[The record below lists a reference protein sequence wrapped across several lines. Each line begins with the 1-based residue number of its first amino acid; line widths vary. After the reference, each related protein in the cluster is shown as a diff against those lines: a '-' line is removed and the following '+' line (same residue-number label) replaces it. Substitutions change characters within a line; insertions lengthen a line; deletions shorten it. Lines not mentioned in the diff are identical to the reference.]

1 MYGQTKSYAGEMGLE
16 MVLAI
21 FGNAFLVLII
31 VRGNAVSRRKLS
43 PVQFLLLHTCVADL
57 LFAFLAMGTGIVELE
72 ILYKYDTAEWLCPVM
87 KFLQVFPL
95 YASPFLLVAIS
106 ADRFQ
111 AICRPLAH
119 YRANGYQMPNLL
131 ATIAWSLAF
140 ICSIPQYYIWE
151 KGLVHF
157 FTTILVT
164 KVRNITCC
172 QTVFSHRSYGAT
184 PLKVKKFWYIVS
196 FNAVAWLLPSL
207 ITSFLYYRVCR
218 AVWSSR
224 VTDPLPE
231 TAEKKNSTT
240 NLKYLQTQ
248 CYVDGLRKSTLRR
261 QISEFDK
268 KRMQT
273 VRLTLTIVVCNF
285 LLYAP
290 YCIGNVINALNEGLI
305 SRTLLT
311 YCMILGNLNSCVNP
325 WIYIFFNKGQVKR
338 ALCVSAELQSRSNNV
353 CLNSTVLAF
362 NTYFFY

>member
-1 MYGQTKSYAGEMGLE
+1 MYGMTESYASEMGLE

-21 FGNAFLVLII
+21 FGNAFLMLII
-31 VRGNAVSRRKLS
+31 IRGNAVSKRKVS
-43 PVQFLLLHTCVADL
+43 PVQLLLLHTCVADL

-72 ILYKYDTAEWLCPVM
+72 VLYKYDFSEWVCPVM

-119 YRANGYQMPNLL
+119 YRASKYRMPNLL
-131 ATIAWSLAF
+131 AAIAWSLAF
-140 ICSIPQYYIWE
+140 ICSIPQCYIWE
-151 KGLVHF
+151 KG
-157 FTTILVT
+157 TIVT
-164 KVRNITCC
+164 SDGNITCC
-172 QTVFSHRSYGAT
+172 HTVFSRRTHSGT
-184 PLKVKKFWYIVS
+184 SVKVKKFWYIVC
-196 FNAVAWLLPSL
+196 FNAVAWLLPS
-207 ITSFLYYRVCR
+207 IIASILYYRVCR

-224 VTDPLPE
+224 VTDPLQE
-231 TAEKKNSTT
+231 VTHQQQQQRTSITA
-240 NLKYLQTQ
+240 LKSIQTR

-305 SRTLLT
+305 GIKLLT

-325 WIYIFFNKGQVKR
+325 WIYIFFNKGHVKR
-338 ALCVSAELQSRSNNV
+338 ALCLTGGLPSKPNNSNF
-353 CLNSTVLAF
+353 LLFLT
-362 NTYFFY
+362 T